1 MWHRVTWGVMA
12 PVLCPVIVGRDEE
25 LRLLGASLDAA
36 REGRGGAIVISGEAG
51 IGKTRLA
58 RSAEELAS
66 ERGMLVLRGRVSA
79 VDASTPYG
87 ALVDAL
93 QAAPAATRPAG
104 DPELEPYR
112 AALGHL
118 LPLWEAG
125 VPAAEARLLLPEA
138 TLRLLRHLA
147 ADAGVLLVVEDAQW
161 ADADTLALLDHVA
174 DHLRSERVLCVLTE
188 RSDTP
193 GPAAEIL
200 AGMTGRRAAVRVAL
214 GPLAADEVAAM
225 ARLSLG
231 SDEVPAS
238 VLGALGGRAEG
249 VPFLVEEM
257 LGAYVA
263 AGRRAA
269 LGAEWRLSRQVAD
282 DLPASYR
289 DLVRTRLATLD
300 ASSRRVLLAGAVL
313 GRTFDWRLLGR
324 IAGVGDA
331 DVLPALRAATQAQL
345 ITSPRGGDLSSFA
358 FRHALARESVL
369 AELLPP
375 EIAELAQTAAE
386 TLEDAYPG
394 LPGEWCNRAA
404 ALRVQAG
411 DRLGASRLLLESA
424 RRAYAHGALATAES
438 SLLRALDLVAGDY
451 MAWLG
456 PAELLVAVWSA
467 AGKTDRLV
475 DLARSLPEFFGRYLV
490 RGSGFSGARTA
501 QLHLA
506 VARAALVSGEDT
518 LADHHLSIARAAAAG
533 GLADEEVELRLQTT
547 GARVA
552 LARGAVSEARSTAA
566 AVAVRAEGAGLI
578 AVAVDAFE
586 TLGRAALSLGDLG
599 AAANAFARA
608 QALAHDGG
616 TDTEGL
622 LALVE
627 LATIDHLIGSAA
639 DRLDDARRI
648 AVAAGAVSALARIE
662 LETAWKHLGLA
673 DRGAAGAALERGLD
687 RARRYGLGLIP
698 HLLVAEAHRRALDG
712 DAPGVEGAVAEA
724 VAAGRDDA
732 SVHAAAV
739 GNGPALLLVLHGQT
753 GEAAELLTEAA
764 RATVAGTPSAWWF
777 PGLLVLL
784 RRAAGGDG
792 PTGPLPAHPANRA
805 YAAYGQAIIA
815 GREGRASDAARW
827 FSMGDGLMPPGWRR
841 HHARLVVAEAA
852 VRDGWGDPGA
862 WATDALAWAER
873 SRLEPLAAA
882 ARRAMRRAGL
892 KVRRRGRGMASVPDE
907 LVALGVTSREM
918 DVLLQVA
925 EGRSNQE
932 IGERLFIS
940 PRTVESHIQS
950 LMRKCSAGTRA
961 ELIVFAGA
969 AARGL
974 DAEPTG

>member
-1 MWHRVTWGVMA
+1 MR
-12 PVLCPVIVGRDEE
+12 PVLCPVVVGRDDE
-25 LRLLGASLDAA
+25 LRLLAVSLDAA
-36 REGRGGAIVISGEAG
+36 CERRGGAIVLSGEAG

-66 ERGMLVLRGRVSA
+66 ERGMVVLAGRASA
-79 VDASTPYG
+79 ADASTPYG
-87 ALVDAL
+87 PLVDAL
-93 QAAPAATRPAG
+93 HAAPAASRPPV
-104 DPELEPYR
+104 DSELGPYR

-138 TLRLLRHLA
+138 MLRLLRYLA
-147 ADAGVLLVVEDAQW
+147 GDGGVLLVVEDAHW

-174 DHLRSERVLCVLTE
+174 DDLRSERVLCLVTE

-200 AGMTGRRAAVRVAL
+200 AGMTARRAAVRVVL
-214 GPLAADEVAAM
+214 RPLAEDEVDAM
-225 ARLSLG
+225 ARLALG
-231 SDEVPAS
+231 SEEVPAS
-238 VLGALGGRAEG
+238 VLGALRGRAEG

-263 AGRRAA
+263 AGGADVGTEWQLTRR
-269 LGAEWRLSRQVAD
+269 VAD

-289 DLVRTRLATLD
+289 ELVRTRLATLD
-300 ASSRRVLLAGAVL
+300 DSARRVLFAGAVL
-313 GRTFDWRLLGR
+313 GRTFDWNLLGR
-324 IAGVGDA
+324 IAGVRDA
-331 DVLPALRAATQAQL
+331 DVLPALRDATRVQL
-345 ITSPRGGDLSSFA
+345 LTSPRGGDLSSFA

-394 LPGEWCNRAA
+394 LPGAWCNRAA

-424 RRAYAHGALATAES
+424 RRAYARGALATAES
-438 SLLRALDLVAGDY
+438 SLLRALDLVEGDY

-467 AGKTDRLV
+467 AGKTDQLV
-475 DLARSLPEFFGRYLV
+475 GLAGSLPEFFGRYLA
-490 RGSGFSGARTA
+490 RGSRFSGARTA

-506 VARAALVSGEDT
+506 VARAALVSGDPA
-518 LADHHLSIARAAAAG
+518 LADQHLSEAQAAAAG
-533 GLADEEVELRLQTT
+533 ALADEELELRLEAT

-552 LARGAVSEARSTAA
+552 LARGAPAEARRAA
-566 AVAVRAEGAGLI
+566 AVAARAEGAGL
-578 AVAVDAFE
+578 ATVAVDALE
-586 TLGRAALSLGDLG
+586 TLGRAALAEGDLG
-599 AAANAFARA
+599 GAADAFARA
-608 QALAHDGG
+608 EAQAGG
-616 TDTEGL
+616 GGAGMDGL

-627 LATIDHLIGSAA
+627 LATIDHLTGAGA
-639 DRLDDARRI
+639 DRLEAARRI
-648 AVAAGAVSALARIE
+648 AVGAGAVSALARVE
-662 LETAWKHLGLA
+662 LETAWRHLGLA
-673 DRGAAGAALERGLD
+673 DRATAGAALERGLD
-687 RARRYGLGLIP
+687 RARRYHLGLVP

-712 DAPGVEGAVAEA
+712 DDRGVEDAVAEA
-724 VAAGRDDA
+724 LDTARGDA

-739 GNGPALLLVLHGQT
+739 GNGPALLLVLQGQA
-753 GEAAELLTEAA
+753 GQAAELLAEAA
-764 RATVAGTPSAWWF
+764 RAMVVGTPSAWWF
-777 PGLLVLL
+777 PGLQVLL
-784 RRAAGGDG
+784 RRAMADEG

-805 YAAYGQAIIA
+805 YAAYGQAIVA
-815 GREGRASDAARW
+815 GRQGRASDAVRW
-827 FSMGDGLMPPGWRR
+827 FSAGDGLMPPGWRR
-841 HHARLVVAEAA
+841 HHARLVVVEAA
-852 VRDGWGDPGA
+852 VRDGWGDPGT
-862 WATDALAWAER
+862 WSTDALAWAER
-873 SRLEPLAAA
+873 CQLERLAAA
-882 ARRAMRRAGL
+882 ARRAMRRAGVP
-892 KVRRRGRGMASVPDE
+892 VRRRGRGMAIVPAA

-940 PRTVESHIQS
+940 VRTVESHVES
-950 LMRKCSAGTRA
+950 LMRKCSTGTRA

-974 DAEPTG
+974 DQEPMA